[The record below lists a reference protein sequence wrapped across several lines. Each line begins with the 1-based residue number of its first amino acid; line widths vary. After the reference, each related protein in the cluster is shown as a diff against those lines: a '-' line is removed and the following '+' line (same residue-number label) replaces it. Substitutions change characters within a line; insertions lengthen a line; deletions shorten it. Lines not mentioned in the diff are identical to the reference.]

1 MIIST
6 INLKGGV
13 GKTTTAIALATAAA
27 RDGKNVELFDCDPQ
41 SSASLWA
48 MVADEH
54 DDPLPFPVTS
64 ANIATVRMAGK
75 RLGKDPD
82 KWLFIDCPPN
92 GHVMDE
98 AAHWSDFIIVP
109 TGSGPADTVKTI
121 ETAHTLTMRDS
132 FYGILLCQV
141 TKNTLSFTRAV
152 AEFADRDLSYFD
164 HQIYRREN
172 LKSFFGNAF
181 GDDLF
186 GYEVIWEDLKQIL
199 CDDKE
204 VSYAD

>member
-13 GKTTTAIALATAAA
+13 GKTTTAIALATAA
-27 RDGKNVELFDCDPQ
+27 RREGKSVELYDCDPQ

-54 DDPLPFPVTS
+54 GDPLPFPVIS

-75 RLGKDPD
+75 KLGMDPD

-98 AAHWSDFIIVP
+98 ALSCSDFIIVP

-121 ETAHTLTMRDS
+121 ETARTLVMRDA
-132 FYGILLCQV
+132 FYGILFCQV
-141 TKNTLSFTRAV
+141 AKNTLSYAK
-152 AEFADRDLSYFD
+152 ALGEFADLELSYFD

-172 LKSFFGNAF
+172 LRSFFGNAF

-199 CDDKE
+199 REDEE
-204 VSYAD
+204 VKYAD